1 MMVNIRYSRTEAGAT
16 GTLKKASMIGSKAFH
31 YDGLRLKIETQKT
44 VDCEM
49 PRRSLEYFSLK

>member
-49 PRRSLEYFSLK
+49 PRRS